1 MNIAIRCKRTIST
14 WRRIIVSWARLLMI
28 FGEDG
33 WYMVFFSFLF
43 SPWGISPAKST
54 DFGHCSVKLLRNIIA
69 YGTAASHLF
78 SWKGRGQFSSATPLI
93 ISYLAVVLHFVI
105 LIFSTSFNFLDARSA
120 KNLVHGAWVKTMF
133 RNYRYW
139 IIDIN
144 KKPPIQIVGP
154 STFLDSIID
163 KHYPFFWKP
172 NNQHQ

>member
-54 DFGHCSVKLLRNIIA
+54 DFGHCSVA
-69 YGTAASHLF
+69 TAASHLF
-78 SWKGRGQFSSATPLI
+78 SWKGRGQFPSATPLI

-105 LIFSTSFNFLDARSA
+105 LIFSTSFDFLDARSA
-120 KNLVHGAWVKTMF
+120 KKLVHGAWVKTCK
-133 RNYRYW
+133 NYVQKLQILNNRYKQK
-139 IIDIN
+139 I
-144 KKPPIQIVGP
+144 
-154 STFLDSIID
+154 S
-163 KHYPFFWKP
+163 HP
-172 NNQHQ
+172 NCGTLQYDHHILGLLS

>member
-54 DFGHCSVKLLRNIIA
+54 DFGHCSVV
-69 YGTAASHLF
+69 TAASHLF

-93 ISYLAVVLHFVI
+93 ISYFGGSIALCYPNFQHIFWLLGCTIRKEIGAQCMGKNYVQKLQI
-105 LIFSTSFNFLDARSA
+105 LN
-120 KNLVHGAWVKTMF
+120 N
-133 RNYRYW
+133 RY
-139 IIDIN
+139 
-144 KKPPIQIVGP
+144 KQKV
-154 STFLDSIID
+154 S
-163 KHYPFFWKP
+163 HP
-172 NNQHQ
+172 NCGTLQYDHHMLGLLS